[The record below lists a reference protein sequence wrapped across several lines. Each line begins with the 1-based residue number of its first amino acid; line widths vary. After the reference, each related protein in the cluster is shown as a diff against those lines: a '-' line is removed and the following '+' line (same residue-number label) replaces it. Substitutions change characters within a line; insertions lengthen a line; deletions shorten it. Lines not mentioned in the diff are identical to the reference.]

1 MPASRRVH
9 SHDDHVVTPEAVV
22 LELHAAGPA
31 SRILAR
37 LIDLGAQLC
46 LLWGFA
52 MITARAGAGA
62 GGSPGA
68 VIAVVTIVLL
78 TVFLVIPIACETL
91 WRGRTPGKLAMGIRI
106 VTMDGSPIS
115 FRHAM
120 VRGVFQLI
128 EVYVP
133 IGLIPLVFAKRSR
146 RLGDLV
152 AGTFALSERSFG
164 ATVVPTVFTPPWGLE
179 EYAASL
185 DVSRMDDR
193 QYVFLR
199 SVLLRLPELSDVGRL
214 HVCTQ
219 VAAQVEELLGV
230 RCPHWLAPEPFL
242 ICVAGAFQMR
252 SGTID
257 RGWVLHQ
264 AAMTRS
270 AHAQPVGAAW

>member
-22 LELHAAGPA
+22 LELHAAGPG

-37 LIDLGAQLC
+37 LIDLGLQAC
-46 LLWGFA
+46 LVWGVA
-52 MITARAGAGA
+52 MLSVRFTPSA
-62 GGSPGA
+62 SPGA
-68 VIAVVTIVLL
+68 VIAVATIVLL
-78 TVFLVIPIACETL
+78 MIFLVIPIACETL

-128 EVYVP
+128 EVYIP

-164 ATVVPTVFTPPWGLE
+164 ASVVPTVFTPPWGLE
-179 EYAASL
+179 AFVAGL

-199 SVLLRLPELSDVGRL
+199 SVLLRLPELSDIGRM
-214 HVCTQ
+214 HVCLQ
-219 VAAQVEELLGV
+219 VAQQVQDAFGIE
-230 RCPHWLAPEPFL
+230 RPHWLAPEPFL
-242 ICVAGAFQMR
+242 VCVAGAFQMR

-257 RGWVLHQ
+257 RGWVLQQ
-264 AAMTRS
+264 AALSRGPMG
-270 AHAQPVGAAW
+270 QPVGAGW